1 MALCKGCKHWLPRRQ
16 GNMKQAGECRRHAPR
31 PETSGAAVTETQW
44 PVTLED
50 SGCAEFEAGK
60 APKPDAAPSEAQ
72 PAAAAAAASASPAP
86 KRTGKR
92 KAK

>member
-1 MALCKGCKHWLPRRQ
+1 MASCKDCKHWLPGRQ
-16 GNMKQAGECRRHAPR
+16 GNMKMAGECRRHAPR

-60 APKPDAAPSEAQ
+60 APKPDAAPSEAK
-72 PAAAAAAASASPAP
+72 PAAEAATASAPAAR

>member
-1 MALCKGCKHWLPRRQ
+1 MAFCKDCKHWLPRRQ
-16 GNMKQAGECRRHAPR
+16 GNMKVAGECRRHAPR

-60 APKPDAAPSEAQ
+60 APKLDTAASEAAP
-72 PAAAAAAASASPAP
+72 AAESASASVPTAR

-92 KAK
+92 KTK